1 MNPDLGKEVDFLL
14 VDLAP
19 HATLLGLRRAL
30 DPNDVT
36 VTGASPPGYIASYGN
51 VQSTPL
57 ILAGL
62 LAVLGIGVLAHL
74 LVTSVRSSRR
84 ELAVFKT
91 LGCTRNQ
98 LLVMVVWQALLLV
111 LVALAVGLVAG
122 VLLGRGAWIRFA
134 TNLGLAPTVDIPT
147 LQLVALVIV
156 GLVSAALI
164 AWAPG
169 RAATR
174 IRPARVLRTE

>member
-1 MNPDLGKEVDFLL
+1 
-14 VDLAP
+14 
-19 HATLLGLRRAL
+19 
-30 DPNDVT
+30 
-36 VTGASPPGYIASYGN
+36 
-51 VQSTPL
+51 
-57 ILAGL
+57 
-62 LAVLGIGVLAHL
+62 
-74 LVTSVRSSRR
+74 
-84 ELAVFKT
+84 
-91 LGCTRNQ
+91 
-98 LLVMVVWQALLLV
+98 

-147 LQLVALVIV
+147 LQIVALVIV

-164 AWAPG
+164 AWGPG